1 VFEGLTHTLVVGV
14 DVALGFCGQFRGGRA
29 ASVRLRT
36 DAARPMCEAQ
46 THVYLEIT
54 MQLLK
59 YLLRRNMEVA
69 HSAMGIAEA
78 ARHVFAVDLGWRS
91 VSTRFGGR
99 K

>member
-14 DVALGFCGQFRGGRA
+14 DVALGFCGQFRGGRGA
-29 ASVRLRT
+29 A
-36 DAARPMCEAQ
+36 AGGGARPMCEAQ